1 MSDFRDKFTR
11 GVSLLN
17 EKEKDLLFGIPG
29 SVEVHLKRKMLAG
42 ENGESKNDIIIVVFV
57 TKSLLGRAKK
67 EAPEEF
73 HGFKVELRTHIP
85 PPPRLQRRKKRK

>member
-17 EKEKDLLFGIPG
+17 EKERDLLFVIPG
-29 SVEVHLKRKMLAG
+29 SVEAHLKRKKLAG
-42 ENGESKNDIIIVVFV
+42 ESGESKNDIIIVVFV
-57 TKSLLGRAKK
+57 AKDLLGRAKK

-73 HGFKVELRTHIP
+73 RGFKVELRAYIP
-85 PPPRLQRRKKRK
+85 PPPRLQRREKRK